1 MQSSFRRGMRFILTF
16 ILGAVVATSAY
27 AQSGKT
33 KAENRA
39 VVRPAPWL
47 YKGSDIPPDPNWLFG
62 TLPNGVR
69 YAVRKSGVPPRQ
81 VSIRVDIEAGALNES
96 SSELGYAHFMEH
108 LSFRGS
114 RYVAD
119 GEAKRVWQRL
129 GATFGSDTNAST
141 TYTQTIYKLDLPG
154 ATREGLD
161 ESVKILS
168 GMMAAPTMTL
178 AEVDAERRTVLA
190 EAREQF
196 GPQVKVGDAT
206 RKLFF
211 AGQLIGSRSPIGTT
225 ETLTAATS
233 TTLRAFHD
241 RWYRPDR
248 TIVVISGDADPAVFE
263 ALITKYFAGWK
274 PIGPAPAEPNF
285 GAPAEGTAVAAVI
298 TEPGV
303 PLILSM
309 ATVRPWF
316 QKNDTIAYNQG
327 KLIDLV
333 AIRLINRRLEQR
345 ARAGGSFLQAQVD
358 QEDVSRSIDGTFVQ
372 VVPVG
377 EDWKAAL
384 RDVRSVIADALINP
398 STSADISRESGE
410 FFAALQV
417 GVETQ
422 RTEAASKQADDLIE
436 AVNIRETVAT
446 AQVALDVFGGIKD
459 GITPAAIMAS
469 TKRLFAGVGPRAI
482 LTSPTKIAGS
492 DAELAAAITAPV
504 SASTSLSTAA
514 VSFDQL
520 PNPGKPGTVVRRTPI
535 AGLDMEIIEFAN
547 GVKLVLF
554 ANPAETGK
562 VYVTARFGNGLRALP
577 IDRQTVA
584 WAGSSALV
592 ASGIGPFDQNALD
605 RLTSGRKINLGFDM
619 GDDAFRLSAQTRASD
634 LADQLRLM
642 VGQLTLPRW
651 DAAPVVRARA
661 SFLTGYDTLN
671 AAAQSVLS
679 RDLSGLLHGGDKRWV
694 TPNRADIAGLT
705 PQSFRS
711 LWEPLLKTGPIEL
724 MIFGDIGADEAIAA
738 VSASFG
744 AMAPRRAM
752 PIAPAQAG
760 SRGPAPTSSPITLTH
775 KGPADQAVAV
785 LAWPLGGGIDGLGES
800 RKLEILS
807 QIFNDRMFDQLR
819 EAEGASYSPSVSA
832 NWPLNL
838 TGTGTLSVT
847 SQVKPESIDRFF
859 ALTKKIAADFVAN
872 PVSADEM
879 ARVITP
885 LKELI
890 TRASSGNTFWMNQ
903 LGGVTREPRKVD
915 ALKSMASD
923 YARMTPSDIQETARK
938 WLEPSKAFMLVV
950 KPESIATPKAGR

>member
-1 MQSSFRRGMRFILTF
+1 MSLNPKRVFRLALSILLGIGMPF
-16 ILGAVVATSAY
+16 AAY
-27 AQSGKT
+27 AQAGKAI
-33 KAENRA
+33 AENRA
-39 VVRPAPWL
+39 VPRALPWL
-47 YKGSDIPPDPNWLFG
+47 YKGSDIPPDPNWVFG
-62 TLPNGVR
+62 VLPNGVR
-69 YAVRKSGVPPRQ
+69 YAVRKSGVPPHQ
-81 VSIRVDIEAGALNES
+81 VSIRVDIEAGALNEAP
-96 SSELGYAHFMEH
+96 SELGYAHFMEH

-154 ATREGLD
+154 ATREGLE

-168 GMMAAPTMTL
+168 GMMAAPTMTP

-211 AGQLIGSRSPIGTT
+211 AGQLLGNRSPIGTT

-248 TIVVISGDADPAVFE
+248 TVVVISGDADPAVFE
-263 ALITKYFAGWK
+263 ALVVKHFSSWK
-274 PIGPAPAEPNF
+274 GIGPAPAEPDL
-285 GAPAEGTAVAAVI
+285 GAPAPGPPVSAVI

-303 PLILSM
+303 PLIVSM
-309 ATVRPWF
+309 ATVRPWK

-333 AIRLINRRLEQR
+333 AIRLINRRLEER

-372 VVPVG
+372 VVPIG

-398 STSADISRESGE
+398 STQPDINREAGE

-422 RTEAASKQADDLIE
+422 RTEAAAKQADDLIE

-446 AQVALDVFGGIKD
+446 AQVALDVFSGIKD
-459 GITPAAIMAS
+459 GITPAAILAS

-482 LTSPTKIAGS
+482 LTSPTKLAAG
-492 DAELAAAITAPV
+492 DAELAAAISAPV
-504 SASTSLSTAA
+504 TATSSQSSAS
-514 VSFDQL
+514 VGFDQL
-520 PNPGKPGTVVRRTPI
+520 PKPGKTGIVKSRTPI

-562 VYVTARFGNGLRALP
+562 VYVAARFGNGLRALP
-577 IDRQTVA
+577 TDKQTTA
-584 WAGSSALV
+584 WAGPSSLV

-605 RLTSGRKINLGFDM
+605 RLTSGRKINLGFDLA
-619 GDDAFRLSAQTRASD
+619 DDAFRLSAQTRASD
-634 LADQLRLM
+634 LSDQLRLM

-651 DAAPVVRARA
+651 DAAPIARTRA
-661 SFLTGYDTLN
+661 SFLSGYDTLD

-679 RDLSGLLHGGDKRWV
+679 RDLGGLVHGGDKRWT
-694 TPNRADIAGLT
+694 TPSRAEIAALT
-705 PQSFRS
+705 PQSFRA

-724 MIFGDIGADEAIAA
+724 MIFGDVTADEAITAA
-738 VSASFG
+738 AASFG
-744 AMAPRRAM
+744 AMPSRQASSVP
-752 PIAPAQAG
+752 PAQAV
-760 SRGPAPTSSPITLTH
+760 SRGPIPTQSPIIRTH

-785 LAWPLGGGIDGLGES
+785 LAWPLGGGIEGVFES

-807 QIFNDRMFDQLR
+807 QLFNDRMFDQLR
-819 EAEGASYSPSVSA
+819 EAEGASYSPNVSS
-832 NWPLNL
+832 NWPL
-838 TGTGTLSVT
+838 TFTSGGSLSVT
-847 SQVKPESIDRFF
+847 SQVKPDKVDRFF
-859 ALTKKIAADFVAN
+859 ALTRKIADDFVTK
-872 PVSADEM
+872 PVSADEL

-885 LKELI
+885 LRELI
-890 TRASSGNTFWMNQ
+890 ARASSGNTFWMSQ
-903 LGGVTREPRKVD
+903 LAGVTREPRKIV
-915 ALKSMASD
+915 ALKSMTSD
-923 YARMTPSDIQETARK
+923 YGRISPGDIQDTARK
-938 WLEPSKAFMLVV
+938 WLVPAKEFALVV
-950 KPESIATPKAGR
+950 KPEAIASAKTGR